1 MGSQRALAG
10 NDETYCFIY
19 SRRRFKYWRVMKS
32 MYRESFRVLLIGYM
46 RETDVVGTYIFYI
59 G

>member
-1 MGSQRALAG
+1 MMKLTASYTREEGSNIG
-10 NDETYCFIY
+10 EF
-19 SRRRFKYWRVMKS
+19 MKS